1 MIIKKTKVFF
11 SYVSEEN
18 WLNKMAAKG
27 FHLVKY
33 TFLRYHFEQGEP
45 GKYEYRLELLKNS
58 PTSEESQ
65 EYLDFME
72 GAGLKCVDTFQ
83 NWVYFRKE
91 ATDEPF
97 EIYTDYPS
105 KQKHL
110 NRIISG
116 LAFIAIL
123 NVFIAIINSFYGQ
136 AARYFTILNWMGAL
150 VLGVIIL
157 RYVKMKRNIRKP
169 TNRL

>member
-27 FHLVKY
+27 YHLVKY
-33 TFLRYHFEQGEP
+33 TFLRYHFEKGKP
-45 GKYEYRLELLKNS
+45 GAYEYRLELLENS
-58 PTSEESQ
+58 PDSEESQ

-72 GAGLKCVDTFQ
+72 DAGIDCVDTHQ
-83 NWVYFRKE
+83 NWVYFRKK

-97 EIYTDYPS
+97 EIYTDSPS
-105 KQKHL
+105 KQRHL
-110 NRIISG
+110 NRIISSLALVAFVNLF
-116 LAFIAIL
+116 LAFINSFNGNPARS
-123 NVFIAIINSFYGQ
+123 FAIINWI
-136 AARYFTILNWMGAL
+136 AAL

-157 RYVKMKRNIRKP
+157 RYVKMKRDIRES
-169 TNRL
+169 TNQ

>member
-27 FHLVKY
+27 YHLVKY
-33 TFLRYHFEQGEP
+33 TFWRYHFEQGEP
-45 GKYEYRLELLKNS
+45 GAYEYRLELLENS
-58 PTSEESQ
+58 PDSEESQ

-72 GAGLKCVDTFQ
+72 DAGIDCVDTHQ
-83 NWVYFRKE
+83 NWVYFRKK

-97 EIYTDYPS
+97 EIYTDSPS
-105 KQKHL
+105 KQRHL
-110 NRIISG
+110 NRIISSLALVAFVNLF
-116 LAFIAIL
+116 LAFINSL
-123 NVFIAIINSFYGQ
+123 NDNPARSFAIINWIV
-136 AARYFTILNWMGAL
+136 TL

-157 RYVKMKRNIRKP
+157 RYVKLKRDIRES
-169 TNRL
+169 TNQ